1 MSVYNDIAV
10 NEISG
15 SDSLISSRLAVT
27 HILQGV
33 SHGDTE
39 HVWKS
44 ILSCLVPCQWRSIN
58 PVVLTFR
65 CGNASVSIIFCSLIQ
80 LIISH
85 GDQGH
90 VWESRAD
97 NEYILRDGCDE
108 KKSFLSEFTD
118 LALMELISLSDLELL
133 EH

>member
-33 SHGDTE
+33 THGDTE

-44 ILSCLVPCQWRSIN
+44 ILTCLVPCQWRSIN
-58 PVVLTFR
+58 SVVLTSR
-65 CGNASVSIIFCSLIQ
+65 YGNASVSAIFFRLIQ

-85 GDQGH
+85 GDPAH
-90 VWESRAD
+90 VRES
-97 NEYILRDGCDE
+97 YLGRDV
-108 KKSFLSEFTD
+108 KKRNRSFLNSLTSNWGHQFRD
-118 LALMELISLSDLELL
+118 LFWRFGALDS
-133 EH
+133 

>member
-44 ILSCLVPCQWRSIN
+44 ILSYLVPCQWRSVN
-58 PVVLTFR
+58 SVVLTFAMGMR
-65 CGNASVSIIFCSLIQ
+65 QSQSYFAALIQ

-85 GDQGH
+85 GDPAH
-90 VWESRAD
+90 VWEFRAE
-97 NEYILRDGCDE
+97 NE
-108 KKSFLSEFTD
+108 
-118 LALMELISLSDLELL
+118 
-133 EH
+133 

>member
-44 ILSCLVPCQWRSIN
+44 ILSCLVPRQWRSIN
-58 PVVLTFR
+58 SVVLTFR
-65 CGNASVSIIFCSLIQ
+65 YGNASVSAIFFRLIQ
-80 LIISH
+80 LIISN
-85 GDQGH
+85 GDPAH
-90 VWESRAD
+90 AWESRAE
-97 NEYILRDGCDE
+97 NEYIL
-108 KKSFLSEFTD
+108 T
-118 LALMELISLSDLELL
+118 
-133 EH
+133 